1 MRNKGVKIVLTTSLV
16 LAVMFAVKLNGRSS
30 DDLNTNVSAS
40 LQHSDEISTTAGVS
54 ETLDAYYSE
63 PNMKELHKIN
73 KVVKNEQPATTDE
86 PKVLEEPTKPT
97 DTYTSM
103 IASRD
108 WDADEGYLLAKIAM
122 AEAEGEDVE
131 GKALVI
137 CVVLNRVW
145 YKDEFEDTIHD
156 VIYEKNQFSPISN
169 GRFDRVEPDK
179 DCYEALE
186 MVMMGWDESQGAL
199 YFESEKSADNWH
211 SRHLEYLFTHG
222 GHRFYK

>member
-40 LQHSDEISTTAGVS
+40 LQHSDEISTTAGIS

-73 KVVKNEQPATTDE
+73 KVVKNEPATTDE
-86 PKVLEEPTKPT
+86 PKVSEEPAKPT

-169 GRFDRVEPDK
+169 GRFDRVEPDN